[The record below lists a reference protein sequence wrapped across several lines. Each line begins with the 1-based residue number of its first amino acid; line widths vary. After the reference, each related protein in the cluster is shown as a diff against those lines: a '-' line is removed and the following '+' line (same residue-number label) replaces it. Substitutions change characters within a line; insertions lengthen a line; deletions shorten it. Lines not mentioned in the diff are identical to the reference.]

1 MDKVTQIPVVT
12 EACNFNWSTFSMP
25 SLNIIPKHTFE
36 KFAKCCCV
44 EKFSTGQYFGS
55 VYFNVFTS
63 LAATVERK
71 QPKGIE
77 KLLLVLTFSA
87 AAVAGRAKNISDYFY

>member
-1 MDKVTQIPVVT
+1 M
-12 EACNFNWSTFSMP
+12 
-25 SLNIIPKHTFE
+25 
-36 KFAKCCCV
+36 
-44 EKFSTGQYFGS
+44 EKFSAGQYFGS
-55 VYFNVFTS
+55 VYFNVFTL

-71 QPKGIE
+71 LPIGIK